1 LQFEAS
7 LKQIVQE
14 TLSQKKKKT
23 TKQGYRVAVEH
34 PSSKCKALSSNS
46 STTKKKKKHRKMY
59 LLKIVVKE
67 STITIQLSDKID
79 FNTKISPRQ

>member
-34 PSSKCKALSSNS
+34 QSSKCKALSSNS
-46 STTKKKKKHRKMY
+46 STTKKKKHRKMY

-67 STITIQLSDKID
+67 STITIQQSDKID